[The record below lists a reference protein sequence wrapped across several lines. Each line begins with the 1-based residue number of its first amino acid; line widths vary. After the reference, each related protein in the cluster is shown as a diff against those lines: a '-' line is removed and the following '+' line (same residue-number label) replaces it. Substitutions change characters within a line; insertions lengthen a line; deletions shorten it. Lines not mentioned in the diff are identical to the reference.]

1 MLNIP
6 RHSRPSIAQHFS
18 SSRALTQHA
27 HPPPPPD
34 SHLSPDTMSV
44 TIHTT
49 HGPLKLELFCDL
61 VPRTCFNFL
70 ALAASG
76 AYDGSLFHRL
86 IPQFMI
92 QGGAP
97 AGKTKGGSSI
107 WGEAF
112 NDEFHPDLKHDRRGV
127 VSMANK
133 GPNTQR
139 SQFFVTFERQPHL
152 NNTYTVFGRVIDH
165 LDTLD
170 VMERSEVGEKDR
182 PRQEIRIER
191 VEIHANPLADEGV
204 VYETKD
210 GPPVVR

>member
-1 MLNIP
+1 
-6 RHSRPSIAQHFS
+6 
-18 SSRALTQHA
+18 
-27 HPPPPPD
+27 
-34 SHLSPDTMSV
+34 MSV

-49 HGPLKLELFCDL
+49 HGPLKLELFCSL

-70 ALAASG
+70 SLAASG
-76 AYDGSLFHRL
+76 FYDNSLFHRL

-97 AGKTKGGSSI
+97 AGKTKGGDSI
-107 WGEAF
+107 WGGAF

-127 VSMANK
+127 LSMANK

-152 NNTYTVFGRVIDH
+152 NNTYTVFGRVIDY

-170 VMERSEVGEKDR
+170 VMER
-182 PRQEIRIER
+182 
-191 VEIHANPLADEGV
+191 
-204 VYETKD
+204 
-210 GPPVVR
+210 